1 MRENEMKTT
10 TKFFPKKSRSRIKFE
25 EKNEPIEQSTG
36 MTCKTPKAQIKGKK
50 GKRIPTQGSHYL
62 INYK

>member
-10 TKFFPKKSRSRIKFE
+10 TKFFRKKPKPNQIRRQ
-25 EKNEPIEQSTG
+25 NEPIEQRTG
-36 MTCKTPKAQIKGKK
+36 ITRKKTQGPNERKK

-62 INYK
+62 INYN